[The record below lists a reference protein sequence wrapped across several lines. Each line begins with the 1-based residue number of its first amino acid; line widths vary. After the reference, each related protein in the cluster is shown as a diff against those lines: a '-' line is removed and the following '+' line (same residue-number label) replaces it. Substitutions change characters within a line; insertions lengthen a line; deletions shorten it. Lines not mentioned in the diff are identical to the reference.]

1 LPLPLLGAASKNCGL
16 KTGESGTANTF
27 VGGAGRSVMALYLI
41 SGGPGAGKT
50 TLLAALRRA
59 GFAGCDEVSRQL
71 IREQVALGSAL
82 VPWHDLG
89 GFAELALER
98 MVAQH
103 AAASQ
108 RGGTIFFDRG
118 LPDLIAYLT
127 AAGLPVAPAYYRAVT
142 ACPYERLAFL
152 TPPWPSI
159 YVNDPERWHTPA
171 EAAALYEVL
180 HATYSALGFEV
191 CVLPRA
197 AVAARVAFVQ
207 ATLGAQNEAGLGR
220 ATFTAEQG

>member
-1 LPLPLLGAASKNCGL
+1 
-16 KTGESGTANTF
+16 
-27 VGGAGRSVMALYLI
+27 MALYLI

-50 TLLAALRRA
+50 TLLRALRRA

-71 IREQVALGSAL
+71 IREQVALGSAR

-89 GFAELALER
+89 GFAELALGR

-108 RGGTIFFDRG
+108 RTGITFFDRG
-118 LPDLIAYLT
+118 LPDLVAYLT
-127 AAGLPVAPAYYRAVT
+127 AAGLPVAPAYYRAV
-142 ACPYERLAFL
+142 ADYPYQRLAFL
-152 TPPWPSI
+152 APPWPAI
-159 YVNDPERWHTPA
+159 YVNDPERWHTPT

-180 HATYSALGFEV
+180 HATYTALGFEV

-197 AVAARVAFVQ
+197 TVAARVAFVQ
-207 ATLGAQNEAGLGR
+207 AALAAPGPGC

>member
-1 LPLPLLGAASKNCGL
+1 
-16 KTGESGTANTF
+16 
-27 VGGAGRSVMALYLI
+27 MALYLI

-50 TLLAALRRA
+50 TLLAALAAA
-59 GFAGCDEVSRQL
+59 GFAVVPEVSRQL

-89 GFAELALER
+89 GFAELARER

-108 RGGTIFFDRG
+108 RGGSKFFDRG

-127 AAGLPVAPAYYRAVT
+127 AAGLPVAPAYYHAV
-142 ACPYERLAFL
+142 ANCPYQRLAFL
-152 TPPWPSI
+152 APPWPAI
-159 YVNDPERWHTPA
+159 YVNDPERWQTPA
-171 EAAALYEVL
+171 EAATLYEAL
-180 HATYSALGFEV
+180 HATYEALGFDV

-197 AVAARVAFVQ
+197 SVAARVAFVQ
-207 ATLGAQNEAGLGR
+207 AALGAKGGPGLGR

>member
-1 LPLPLLGAASKNCGL
+1 
-16 KTGESGTANTF
+16 
-27 VGGAGRSVMALYLI
+27 MALYLI

-50 TLLAALRRA
+50 TLLAALRQV

-89 GFAELALER
+89 GFAELALGR

-103 AAASQ
+103 AAARQ
-108 RGGTIFFDRG
+108 RGGITFFDRG

-127 AAGLPVAPAYYRAVT
+127 AAGLPVPSAYHRAV
-142 ACPYERLAFL
+142 ADYPYQKLAFL
-152 TPPWPSI
+152 APPWPDI

-171 EAAALYEVL
+171 EAATLYEVL
-180 HATYSALGFEV
+180 HDTYESLGFEV
-191 CVLPRA
+191 CVLPQA
-197 AVAARVAFVQ
+197 TVAARVAFVQ
-207 ATLGAQNEAGLGR
+207 ATLAAKGAPGPGR

>member
-1 LPLPLLGAASKNCGL
+1 
-16 KTGESGTANTF
+16 
-27 VGGAGRSVMALYLI
+27 MALYLI

-50 TLLAALRRA
+50 TLLAALRQA
-59 GFAGCDEVSRQL
+59 GFAGADEVSRQL
-71 IREQVALGSAL
+71 IQEQVALGSPL
-82 VPWHDLG
+82 VPWHDLA
-89 GFAELALER
+89 GFAELALGR

-108 RGGTIFFDRG
+108 RGGLTFFDRG

-127 AAGLPVAPAYYRAVT
+127 AAGLPVAPAYYRAV
-142 ACPYERLAFL
+142 ADYPYERLAFL
-152 TPPWPSI
+152 APPWPEI

-171 EAAALYEVL
+171 EATALYEAL
-180 HATYSALGFEV
+180 HSTYEALGFDV

-197 AVAARVAFVQ
+197 TVAARVAFVR
-207 ATLGAQNEAGLGR
+207 AAIGERGKPGPGR

>member
-1 LPLPLLGAASKNCGL
+1 
-16 KTGESGTANTF
+16 
-27 VGGAGRSVMALYLI
+27 MALYLI

-59 GFAGCDEVSRQL
+59 GFAGADEVSRQL
-71 IREQVALGSAL
+71 IQEQVALGSPL
-82 VPWHDLG
+82 VPWHDLA
-89 GFAELALER
+89 GFAELARGR

-108 RGGTIFFDRG
+108 RGSPTFFDRG

-127 AAGLPVAPAYYRAVT
+127 AAGLPVAPAYYRAV
-142 ACPYERLAFL
+142 ADYPYERLAFL
-152 TPPWPSI
+152 APPWPDI

-171 EAAALYEVL
+171 EAAALYEAL
-180 HATYSALGFEV
+180 HATYEALGFEV
-191 CVLPRA
+191 CVLPRTT
-197 AVAARVAFVQ
+197 VAARVAFVR
-207 ATLGAQNEAGLGR
+207 AALAAWGKPGPGR